1 MSFEYL
7 RDGHPVR
14 VTLER
19 SGETVRASVDER
31 EVVLHSTAVDERQ
44 VRLIT
49 ADGRHHRIVYAKRD
63 GRTYVA
69 ARGAAIELAPH
80 SDTSTD
86 DAAGGG
92 GFTPEIVAPMPGKIL
107 EVLVAVGDDVA
118 HDAPL
123 IRMEAMK
130 MEQTIRAAAP
140 AKVRRGACR
149 GGRDGRAGGGAAGLG
164 AAQRGVN
171 ELGPEPATL
180 RSYCPGRRFA
190 RAYRSAAENSRL
202 QLRQCWP
209 VGDPANFAEQIV
221 REREA
226 LDRGSRFELT
236 AQVVRDVSNLDRV
249 GHFITRYSDVDHGER

>member
-1 MSFEYL
+1 VSFEYL

-19 SGETVRASVDER
+19 SGDSVRAQVDER

-44 VRLIT
+44 VRLVT
-49 ADGRHHRIVYAKRD
+49 ADGRHHRIVYARRE

-69 ARGAAIELAPH
+69 VRGAVVELAPH
-80 SDTSTD
+80 A
-86 DAAGGG
+86 DASADEAAAGG

-140 AKVRRGACR
+140 AKVREVRVEAGAMV
-149 GGRDGRAGGGAAGLG
+149 GPGAVLL
-164 AAQRGVN
+164 V
-171 ELGPEPATL
+171 LD
-180 RSYCPGRRFA
+180 
-190 RAYRSAAENSRL
+190 
-202 QLRQCWP
+202 P
-209 VGDPANFAEQIV
+209 VDT
-221 REREA
+221 
-226 LDRGSRFELT
+226 D
-236 AQVVRDVSNLDRV
+236 
-249 GHFITRYSDVDHGER
+249 